1 MIDIYERFIAE
12 SYKEHVLL
20 DIAETIPQSPDD
32 ADVLLAHHH
41 FTKELGFTD
50 EYVIPRIVYDKYH
63 KPAHKRIRYFD
74 APENVLILKQ
84 IADNKNISAGAVV
97 REAVHLYLRQAGYVP
112 LQIEQ
117 RKKYKLI
124 RKEIDEFNIPDAL
137 LETCTQ
143 ISVRTKTSVS

>member
-1 MIDIYERFIAE
+1 MFDDYRKFIDE
-12 SYKEHVLL
+12 SYKEHILL
-20 DIAETIPQSPDD
+20 SIAESIPDTPDD

-74 APENVLILKQ
+74 APENVLILKE
-84 IADNKNISAGAVV
+84 IAENKNVSAGAIV
-97 REAVHLYLRQAGYVP
+97 REAVHLYLKQAGYVP

-124 RKEIDEFNIPDAL
+124 RKEIDEFNIPGAL
-137 LETCTQ
+137 LETCKQ
-143 ISVRTKTSVS
+143 ISVSTKTTLS